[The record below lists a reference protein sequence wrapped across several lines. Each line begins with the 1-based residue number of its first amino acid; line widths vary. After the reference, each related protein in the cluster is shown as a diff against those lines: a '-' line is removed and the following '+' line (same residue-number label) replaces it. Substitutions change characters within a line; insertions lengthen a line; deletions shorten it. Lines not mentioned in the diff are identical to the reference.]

1 MKTKFIY
8 IFIAIITWFAIVAW
22 SSYAINNKDWRWF
35 WMFKLFKWQNQSID
49 KKINNLDNWVEII
62 HTSTNTWFLNQ
73 IHKIFGSWSNISAN
87 INAVKTDNWYKVTIT
102 ADNKDSVKII
112 QELVNNWKLWM
123 WGFWMNRMMWNQK
136 MMRNEPKLDKWFWIM
151 WFNKDVEKNIS
162 KIDNWVIVTL
172 TSSNTWAL
180 IQLQKQYEFMKD
192 RHIENSTIKHVVEKI
207 DNWIK
212 VTITATN
219 KEDIEK
225 IQNMENQKLSA
236 PLIPMNND
244 KQKWQKWQKWFNKFK
259 KE

>member
-8 IFIAIITWFAIVAW
+8 IFIAIITWLAIVAW
-22 SSYAINNKDWRWF
+22 SSYAISNKDWKWF
-35 WMFKLFKWQNQSID
+35 WIFKSFKWQNQSID

-73 IHKIFGSWSNISAN
+73 IQKIFGSWSSISAN
-87 INAVKTDNWYKVTIT
+87 INAVKTDDWYKVTIT
-102 ADNKDSVKII
+102 TLNKDSVKII
-112 QELVNNWKLWM
+112 QEFVNNWKLWM
-123 WGFWMNRMMWNQK
+123 WGFWMNKMMWNQK
-136 MMRNEPKLDKWFWIM
+136 MMKNQPKLDKWCWIM
-151 WFNKDVEKNIS
+151 WFNKDVERNVS

-172 TSSNTWAL
+172 TSSNTWVL

-192 RHIENSTIKHVVEKI
+192 RQIENSTIKHVVEKL

-212 VTITATN
+212 ITITATN

-225 IQNMENQKLSA
+225 IQNMENQKFNT
-236 PLIPMNND
+236 PMIPINND
-244 KQKWQKWQKWFNKFK
+244 KQKWRKWFNKFK